1 MLLRFAWIF
10 GIISTQEYDSRMRRR
25 QYGSEA
31 IAGTHNALERLDRS
45 LLEERV
51 AVVLFLIAL
60 MIFTCTFLHS
70 LTVD

>member
-10 GIISTQEYDSRMRRR
+10 GIVSTREYDSWRRR
-25 QYGSEA
+25 SQYGSEA
-31 IAGTHNALERLDRS
+31 VAGTHSALERMERS